1 MVKLKRTFFFLLAA
15 VLSLTQM
22 NAQVVLQLGDGTAT
36 QSSVPIAHFFNY
48 GYSQAIYTSD
58 ELTSGSISAIA
69 YDYAYVT
76 GCTVTSTIYM
86 GEVSRSF
93 FSGGSDFLPLDSLT
107 QVYQGSVAFSQGWTT
122 ITLDTPFEYSGEG
135 NLVIAYLNTTGS
147 YAGSNRCYISTTMS
161 DNKSIYTMTDNS
173 PINTSNASGTASAY
187 RPNTKFTITPDGEYC
202 YPPTNPV
209 ASNIITSQAVLSW
222 ESDASSTTFAVE
234 YKAATDEDWTVAD
247 DNISGNSYTLTGL
260 NANTPYSVRIYAVC
274 SDGNST
280 KTPLSFRT
288 SCYDAAI
295 SQYPYEDGF
304 ENGIDCWTSLDSNSS
319 SYATTRYSWT
329 VESTGTSPVCTPNSG
344 SKMIKYQSSNAPYG
358 SWAALIS
365 PAFNITG
372 NMEASFYFYKSS
384 NGTSSS
390 MDRVLV
396 YMNNTPSLEGATLL
410 DSVMRYGSAD
420 AWNEFY
426 FPIPEGTTGTQYI
439 ILKAISSRGYNM
451 YVDDFKV
458 YSTNCAKP
466 TDLAVSD
473 ISTTSAE
480 LSWNGTAGN
489 YNISYMAEN
498 ATDWEV
504 ITAISSPATISDLE
518 PATKYFVRVQSVCGG
533 EVSVHS
539 PVISFYTSCEI
550 MELPYVETFDSA
562 FIGQNGYDAPLCWT
576 NIHRGSENA
585 HKWDRNTSSSNVHS
599 GSGALWW
606 NGSTSESYTYN
617 DWMISPAI
625 SFTGN
630 ESLKFKIKPYSSSYS
645 SYNTIFQILY
655 LDEDA
660 NPFTGA
666 VEDTINFVLLNTVNL
681 TGTGYTDY
689 EVLFPSELSGTG
701 RFAFRV
707 NTPSADFYIDS
718 LVVSEAPDCP
728 DVYGFAANATGSNS
742 VLANI
747 RTSNSN
753 GSGWKIVY
761 GQASSPSEFDPEAAS
776 EYVEVSSADEFP
788 YTISGLEAGATYC
801 FAVQQNCGGAFSE
814 IISITMPNVVMDM
827 PYYQSFDSEDDL
839 AGWQINNNG
848 VNVWN
853 YGTATNNTLGEAQSG
868 ALYISNDN
876 GATNH
881 YRTDTSAISYAAIN
895 VAFGD
900 APRFEFSFD
909 YKVEGE
915 EVCDYDEYY
924 EDEYCYGVDFLQ
936 VYVMPIDAVLSTTSL
951 PSSSSYNKTT
961 YDLFGETDW
970 VNYSVILDSTY
981 ANSVKKIVFAWKND
995 CSDGSQPPAAIDNIR
1010 IRAINCSDI
1019 TDLAAVPQSGSE
1031 SAEAQISFTNSNS
1044 GENNFILE
1052 YKPAAA
1058 TQWTAV
1064 EISENPYTLQGLSY
1078 ATKYEYRVTALC
1090 GSDTSMVSSIETF
1103 KTPCAE
1109 SGLPFIE
1116 NFNEEFED
1124 NSGYEASP
1132 LCWFNV
1138 HGGSP
1143 SYSTK
1148 WARSTYSYSEG
1159 TGGLYASSGNS
1170 SYTYS
1175 EWMVS
1180 PVIALTGNQRL
1191 TFKAKTSTTTGSSYV
1206 DIYALDE
1213 TTNPFTSAS
1222 DTANFVLVDNLE
1234 ITGTDFTRYEV
1245 ILPETLTSS
1254 ARFAFV
1260 INKYIANSCFID
1272 EVMVSDIPSCPDVL
1286 GFTAELSGVNSA
1298 RVNLNTN
1305 NGSAWRI
1312 AYGTS
1317 ENNLDQYASVSS
1329 AEDFPYTIENL
1340 EAATTYYF
1348 AAQQDC
1354 SGEYGALSE
1363 IVSLR
1368 TPASAVTLPY
1378 VQNFDDP
1385 DGMEEIMINNGTATN
1400 KWYYGTLLNNTTDD
1414 GTPTE
1419 GGAMYV
1425 SNDNGISNNYTIS
1438 ETSYA
1443 SFSSIVQF
1451 GEESGF
1457 TLSFDW
1463 KCNGEE
1469 TDYGSILD
1477 YVAAYLLPLGA
1488 DISTLPTETPISGK
1502 LAGETTWQ
1510 HASFELGAEYTNTV
1524 KQLVFVWYNNSY
1536 SGTGEAGA
1544 IDNIRLEAVSCAKP
1558 QSFTV
1563 STTDNGTDIDATLT
1577 INDRDEIGSYIVEYK
1592 KSSEQAWT
1600 SLEEPLSDPYTING
1614 LDYGTVYNIRIATY
1628 CSETDTSTFTDVVSF
1643 TTPCAAIPAP
1653 WSEEFSTQPDAICWT
1668 KATALLTDTATVQ
1681 SSSFGTS
1688 TSWIY
1693 NAATSIDGNATG
1705 KMKINIFGDSKKDWL
1720 ITPSIDLGDG
1730 STTYQLAFD
1739 VALTKYNNPTT
1750 APASAPDDRFAV
1762 LVSTDNGNTWS
1773 ADNAI
1778 IFADND
1784 EDTEHNFSDLTNSFQ
1799 RVIYK
1804 LVDSETN
1811 NISGVVK
1818 FAFYVESTIDN
1829 GDNDLY
1835 IDNIEVSEWS
1845 SCEPAT
1851 DLAVS
1856 NVSAHSVDI
1865 SWNGTTSSY
1874 LISYKTQEATAWE
1887 TETVTSSPFTLTG
1900 LQPLTNYQLKVQS
1913 ICGEDHSTS
1922 LRTISFATPMETEV
1936 IPYTCNFDAA
1946 GNNGWLLKNGTYTN
1960 KWHVGTATGATT
1972 GALYITKDNGTTAE
1986 YNASSEATIVA
1997 EKLFQTGAS
2006 DSLTISFD
2014 LTIGGE
2020 SNYDYL
2026 KVYWV
2031 HPDTTY
2037 DAVYTGYSTIY
2048 YASPTYANG
2057 VIMNTSTT
2065 ASNHFVN
2072 LLEGTQR
2079 MSATIAN
2086 EPNTLKKLV
2095 FVWRNDGT
2103 TGTQPG
2109 AIIDNLSIVET
2120 GGDTPAPCDAPT
2132 ALTAS
2137 NVTQTEATVT
2147 WNGTASSYEVR
2158 LAGGTAE
2165 TVSTTS
2171 KTFTNLTASTAYTV
2185 EVRAVCESSQSAW
2198 VSTSFTTQNAQ
2209 GVTAPTVTTL
2219 AATSVTHEAATL
2231 NGTITAGSETITAQG
2246 FMYKATTATDWTTVS
2261 ATGTTLTAT
2270 VNNLTAETAYEY
2282 KAFATTASETV
2293 EGTVMNFTTAEAP
2306 VIVTPPTVTT
2316 LAATSVTHEA
2326 ATLNG
2331 TITVGSETITAQ
2343 GFMYKATTATDWTTV
2358 SATGTTLTAT
2368 VNNLTAETAYEYKA
2382 FATTASETVEGEV
2395 MNFTTLA
2402 ASGLADIENG
2412 ISAIVYPN
2420 PAKDKAMLRLSGLT
2434 TTAKVI
2440 ISDLQGRIIL
2450 TDDIQA
2456 GVETY
2461 ELNTSNYASGVYY
2474 IRIVGGNKV
2483 NTQKLIVE

>member
-1 MVKLKRTFFFLLAA
+1 MLAA

-22 NAQVVLQLGDGTAT
+22 NAQVVLQLGNGTAT
-36 QSSVPIAHFFNY
+36 QSSVPISHYYKY

-58 ELTSGSISAIA
+58 ELTPGSISAIA
-69 YDYAYVT
+69 YDYAYST

-86 GEVSRSF
+86 GEVSKSF
-93 FSGGSDFLPLDSLT
+93 FLGSSDFFPLDSLT

-147 YAGSNRCYISTTMS
+147 YAGMNYNYVSTVMS
-161 DNKSIYTMTDNS
+161 ESKSIYTRTDSS
-173 PINTSNASGTASAY
+173 PVSPSNVSAGTASVY
-187 RPNTKFTITPDGEYC
+187 RPNTKITITPDGEYC

-234 YKAATDEDWTVAD
+234 YKAEADEDWTIAD

-274 SDGNST
+274 SDGNSM

-304 ENGIDCWTSLDSNSS
+304 EDGIDCWTSLDSNSS

-329 VESTGTSPVCTPNSG
+329 VESTGISPTCTPNSG
-344 SKMIKYQSSNAPYG
+344 SKMIKYQSSSASSG

-365 PAFNITG
+365 PAFDISG

-426 FPIPEGTTGTQYI
+426 FPIPTGTTGTQYI
-439 ILKAISSRGYNM
+439 ILKAISGNGYSM

-539 PVISFYTSCEI
+539 PVISFYTSCEV
-550 MELPYVETFDSA
+550 MDLPYVETFDSA

-585 HKWDRNTSSSNVHS
+585 RKWDRNTSSSNVHS

-630 ESLKFKIKPYSSSYS
+630 ESLKFKIKPYSSSYN

-681 TGTGYTDY
+681 TGAGYTDY

-761 GQASSPSEFDPEAAS
+761 GQAGSPSEFDPEAAS
-776 EYVEVSSADEFP
+776 EYIEVSSADEFP
-788 YTISGLEAGATYC
+788 YTISGLEAGAAYC

-839 AGWQINNNG
+839 TGWQISSNG

-853 YGTATNNTLGEAQSG
+853 YGTATNNTLGEDRTPNAGG
-868 ALYISNDN
+868 ALYISDDN

-924 EDEYCYGVDFLQ
+924 NDEYCYGVDFLQ

-961 YDLFGETDW
+961 YDLFDETDW

-995 CSDGSQPPAAIDNIR
+995 RSDGSQPPAAIDNIR

-1019 TDLAAVPQSGSE
+1019 TDLVAVPQSGSE

-1052 YKPAAA
+1052 YKPATA

-1090 GSDTSMVSSIETF
+1090 GTDTSMVSSIKTF

-1109 SGLPFIE
+1109 FGLPFVE

-1138 HGGSP
+1138 HGGST

-1148 WARSTYSYSEG
+1148 WARSTYNYSEG
-1159 TGGLYASSGNS
+1159 TGGLYASSGTS

-1191 TFKAKTSTTTGSSYV
+1191 TFKAKTNTSTGSSYV
-1206 DIYALDE
+1206 DIYTLDE
-1213 TTNPFTSAS
+1213 AANPFTSAS

-1312 AYGTS
+1312 VYGTS
-1317 ENNLDQYASVSS
+1317 ENNLDQEVSISS

-1340 EAATTYYF
+1340 EHLTTYYF
-1348 AAQQDC
+1348 AVQQDC
-1354 SGEYGALSE
+1354 GSEQGELSD
-1363 IVSLR
+1363 IKSL
-1368 TPASAVTLPY
+1368 TTLSTAVELPY
-1378 VQNFDDP
+1378 IQNFDDP
-1385 DGMEEIMINNGTATN
+1385 DGMEEIMINNGADTN
-1400 KWYYGTLLNNTTDD
+1400 KWYYGTLLNNTTDED
-1414 GTPTE
+1414 GNPTE

-1425 SNDNGISNNYTIS
+1425 SNDNGVSNTYIINKA
-1438 ETSYA
+1438 SYA
-1443 SFSSIVQF
+1443 SFSSIIQF
-1451 GEESGF
+1451 GEGAGF

-1463 KCNGEE
+1463 KCDGESG
-1469 TDYGSILD
+1469 YD
-1477 YVAAYLLPLGA
+1477 YVAAYVLPLGT
-1488 DISTLPTETPISGK
+1488 DISTLPTENPISGK
-1502 LAGETTWQ
+1502 LAGVNTWQ
-1510 HASFELGAEYTNTV
+1510 HAEFALGAEYANTL
-1524 KQLVFVWYNNSY
+1524 KRLVFVWRNDS
-1536 SGTGEAGA
+1536 SGGNGNAGA
-1544 IDNIRLEAVSCAKP
+1544 IDNVKLEVTTCAMP

-1563 STTDNGTDIDATLT
+1563 STFDNGTNVDATLT
-1577 INDRDEIGSYIVEYK
+1577 INDVAETGSYVVEYK
-1592 KSSEQAWT
+1592 TASEQTWT
-1600 SLEEPLSDPYTING
+1600 RVETPLTDPYTING
-1614 LDYGTVYNIRIATY
+1614 LNYGTIYSVRIASY
-1628 CSETDTSTFTDVVSF
+1628 CGEEDMSLFTAPVSV
-1643 TTPCAAIPAP
+1643 TTPCEPIPVP
-1653 WSEEFSTQPDAICWT
+1653 WTEEFNVAPDAICWT
-1668 KATALLTDTATVQ
+1668 KATALLTDTAIVQ
-1681 SSSFGTS
+1681 SSSFEPNS
-1688 TSWIY
+1688 SWLH
-1693 NAATSIDGNATG
+1693 NTTTSIDGVTTG
-1705 KMKINIFGDSKKDWL
+1705 KMRNNVYGTSKKDWL

-1730 STTYQLAFD
+1730 SDTYQISFD
-1739 VALTKYNNPTT
+1739 VALTRNATNTT
-1750 APASAPDDRFAV
+1750 PNTDTAVDDRFAI
-1762 LVSTDNGNTWS
+1762 LVSLDNGHTWS
-1773 ADNAI
+1773 SDNAL
-1778 IFADND
+1778 IFANND

-1804 LVDSETN
+1804 LVDSENN
-1811 NISGVVK
+1811 NINGVVK
-1818 FAFYVESTIDN
+1818 FAFYVESTIAN

-1851 DLAVS
+1851 NVAVS
-1856 NVSAHSVDI
+1856 SIFASSAEVS
-1865 SWNGTTSSY
+1865 WEGTASSY
-1874 LISYKTQEATAWE
+1874 LVSYKTQDATEWE

-1946 GNNGWLLKNGTYTN
+1946 GNNGWLLKNGTCTN
-1960 KWHVGTATGATT
+1960 KWHVGAPTGATS
-1972 GALYITKDNGTTAE
+1972 GALYISNDNGTTAS
-1986 YNASSEATIVA
+1986 YTIGSASTVVA
-1997 EKLFQTGAS
+1997 EKLFETGTS

-2020 SNYDYL
+2020 TTGTSVYDYL
-2026 KVYWV
+2026 KVFWV
-2031 HPDTTY
+2031 PADT
-2037 DAVYTGYSTIY
+2037 VYE
-2048 YASPTYANG
+2048 AS
-2057 VIMNTSTT
+2057 TSTT
-2065 ASNHFVN
+2065 YYGNAGFSTNVIMSNATSASNYTVN
-2072 LLEGTQR
+2072 LLTGTQT

-2086 EPNTLKKLV
+2086 QPNTLKKLV
-2095 FVWRNDGT
+2095 FVWRNDSSG
-2103 TGTQPG
+2103 GTQPG
-2109 AIIDNLSIVET
+2109 AIIDNLSIEET

-2165 TVSTTS
+2165 TVTTTS
-2171 KTFTNLTASTAYTV
+2171 KTFTGLTAGTAYTV

-2198 VSTSFTTQNAQ
+2198 VSTSFTTQSTQ

-2231 NGTITAGSETITAQG
+2231 NGTITAGSEEITAQG

-2282 KAFATTASETV
+2282 KAFATTASGTV
-2293 EGTVMNFTTAEAP
+2293 EGTVMNFTTAAVP
-2306 VIVTPPTVTT
+2306 VVAPTVTT

-2331 TITVGSETITAQ
+2331 TITAGSEEITAQ

-2474 IRIVGGNKV
+2474 IRIVSGNNV